1 METTTLDQDIKVLYV
16 TATSFAEGIMDAHN
30 RLHTLVPPAP
40 GRRYFG
46 LSRPEGNGIVYRAAA
61 EEMHA
66 GEAELYNCE
75 TLLILKGQYITIDIA
90 DYAKDIPAI
99 GAAFSTL
106 LVHGGIDHEDGYCVE
121 WYRNDKDVR
130 CMVRLKN

>member
-1 METTTLDQDIKVLYV
+1 M
-16 TATSFAEGIMDAHN
+16 
-30 RLHTLVPPAP
+30 
-40 GRRYFG
+40 
-46 LSRPEGNGIVYRAAA
+46 YRAAA

-66 GEAELYNCE
+66 GEAELSNCE

-90 DYAKDIPAI
+90 DYANDIQAI
-99 GAAFSTL
+99 GEAFRVL
-106 LVHGGIDHEDGYCVE
+106 LAHPGIDHEDGYCVE